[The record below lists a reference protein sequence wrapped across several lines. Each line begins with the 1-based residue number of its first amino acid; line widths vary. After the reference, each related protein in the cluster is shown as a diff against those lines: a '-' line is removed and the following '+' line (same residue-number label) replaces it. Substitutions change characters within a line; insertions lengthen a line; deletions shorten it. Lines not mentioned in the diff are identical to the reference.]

1 MTARVTRNELAEHY
15 KRLRLPG
22 PGVDIRMLDIPSPP
36 TLRSEERSV
45 LAAWR
50 KYLEYEESNPL
61 AIDDDKAALTYRL
74 INVYRKAVIQ
84 MRFYPEIWC
93 VGLQGV
99 CLVYLI
105 VAIIGTLRI
114 SGHTKPNKM
123 SIVKDLSEKLVWNLP
138 CSLEAVSKPTP
149 RHSY

>member
-22 PGVDIRMLDIPSPP
+22 HGVDTRVHDIPSPP
-36 TLRSEERSV
+36 TLRSDERSL

-93 VGLQGV
+93 VGLLRDLP
-99 CLVYLI
+99 CPSLI
-105 VAIIGTLRI
+105 VAITGTSRI
-114 SGHTKPNKM
+114 SGHTKPNRM
-123 SIVKDLSEKLVWNLP
+123 STARDLSGKLVWNP
-138 CSLEAVSKPTP
+138 P
-149 RHSY
+149 RF

>member
-1 MTARVTRNELAEHY
+1 MTARVTRNELVEHF

-22 PGVDIRMLDIPSPP
+22 PGVDIRMLDIPPPP
-36 TLRSEERSV
+36 TLRSEERSL

-74 INVYRKAVIQ
+74 INVYRKAVMQ

-93 VGLQGV
+93 VGLLRNLS
-99 CLVYLI
+99 CPSLI
-105 VAIIGTLRI
+105 LAIIGTSHI

-123 SIVKDLSEKLVWNLP
+123 STAGALSGKLVWNP
-138 CSLEAVSKPTP
+138 P
-149 RHSY
+149 HS

>member
-1 MTARVTRNELAEHY
+1 MTARVTRNELVEHF

-22 PGVDIRMLDIPSPP
+22 PGVDSRMLDIPPP
-36 TLRSEERSV
+36 PPILRSEERSL

-50 KYLEYEESNPL
+50 KYLGYEESNPL

-93 VGLQGV
+93 VVLLSNLP
-99 CLVYLI
+99 CLSLI
-105 VAIIGTLRI
+105 IAIIGTSHI

-123 SIVKDLSEKLVWNLP
+123 STARDLSGKLVWNP
-138 CSLEAVSKPTP
+138 P
-149 RHSY
+149 RS

>member
-1 MTARVTRNELAEHY
+1 MTARVTRNELVEQC

-36 TLRSEERSV
+36 TLRSEERSL

-61 AIDDDKAALTYRL
+61 AIDDDRAALTYRL

-93 VGLQGV
+93 VGL
-99 CLVYLI
+99 LRNLPFLSLI
-105 VAIIGTLRI
+105 FAIIGTSHI
-114 SGHTKPNKM
+114 SGHIKLNKM
-123 SIVKDLSEKLVWNLP
+123 STARDLSGKLVWNP
-138 CSLEAVSKPTP
+138 P
-149 RHSY
+149 RS

>member
-1 MTARVTRNELAEHY
+1 MTARVTRNELAENC

-22 PGVDIRMLDIPSPP
+22 PGVDVRLFDMPSPP
-36 TLRSEERSV
+36 TLRSEERSL

-61 AIDDDKAALTYRL
+61 AIDDDRAALTYRL

-93 VGLQGV
+93 VGL
-99 CLVYLI
+99 
-105 VAIIGTLRI
+105 LRNQ
-114 SGHTKPNKM
+114 P
-123 SIVKDLSEKLVWNLP
+123 
-138 CSLEAVSKPTP
+138 
-149 RHSY
+149 

>member
-1 MTARVTRNELAEHY
+1 MTARVTRNELVEQC

-36 TLRSEERSV
+36 TLRSEERSL

-93 VGLQGV
+93 VDLLRNLP
-99 CLVYLI
+99 CLSLI
-105 VAIIGTLRI
+105 LAIIGTSHI
-114 SGHTKPNKM
+114 SGHIKPNKM
-123 SIVKDLSEKLVWNLP
+123 STARDLLGKLVWNP
-138 CSLEAVSKPTP
+138 SRS
-149 RHSY
+149 

>member
-15 KRLRLPG
+15 KRLRLAG

-36 TLRSEERSV
+36 TLRSEERSL

-74 INVYRKAVIQ
+74 ISVYRKAVIQ

-93 VGLQGV
+93 VGL
-99 CLVYLI
+99 LRYLPCPPLNI
-105 VAIIGTLRI
+105 VTIGTSRI
-114 SGHTKPNKM
+114 SGHTRLNKM
-123 SIVKDLSEKLVWNLP
+123 NTARDLSGRLVWNP
-138 CSLEAVSKPTP
+138 QRS
-149 RHSY
+149 

>member
-1 MTARVTRNELAEHY
+1 MTARVTRNELVEHF

-22 PGVDIRMLDIPSPP
+22 PGVDIRMLDIPPPP
-36 TLRSEERSV
+36 TLRSEERSL

-74 INVYRKAVIQ
+74 INVYRKAVMQ

-93 VGLQGV
+93 VGILRN
-99 CLVYLI
+99 LPRPPLI
-105 VAIIGTLRI
+105 ITITGTSHI
-114 SGHTKPNKM
+114 YGHTKLNKM
-123 SIVKDLSEKLVWNLP
+123 STAEALSGKLVWNPL
-138 CSLEAVSKPTP
+138 
-149 RHSY
+149 HS

>member
-15 KRLRLPG
+15 KRLRLSG

-36 TLRSEERSV
+36 TLRSEERSL

-93 VGLQGV
+93 V
-99 CLVYLI
+99 CLLRYQPCPFLMI
-105 VAIIGTLRI
+105 ATIGTSRI
-114 SGHTKPNKM
+114 YGHTKPNRM
-123 SIVKDLSEKLVWNLP
+123 STARVLSGKLVWNP
-138 CSLEAVSKPTP
+138 P
-149 RHSY
+149 RF